1 MSAYDYAGQSAEE
14 LLALEGTKEVWEITG
29 MFVDALT
36 YGPEL
41 KPHPD
46 CSAEELTVIVMS
58 NMEMGVNG
66 EGILG
71 WMANDP
77 HLAPLALDGLKAI
90 GCQQIAQKLED
101 MIVGIGLPLDFT
113 AIQVDELDD
122 EIMELQDSEQG
133 QSCPRM
139 KQIDD
144 HSNAFDEF
152 YYAFGEAHNENTT
165 FLLWDYIKANKHRI
179 SIPKSTVTE

>member
-1 MSAYDYAGQSAEE
+1 MSAYGYEGQSAEE

-36 YGPEL
+36 YGRML
-41 KPHPD
+41 KPHPE
-46 CSAEELTVIVMS
+46 CSQEEMTIIVMS

-77 HLAPLALDGLKAI
+77 HLAPLALEGLKAI
-90 GCQQIAQKLED
+90 GCQLIAKNLED
-101 MIVGIGLPLDFT
+101 MITGIGLPLDFT
-113 AIQVDELDD
+113 AKQIDELDN

-133 QSCPRM
+133 QSSPRM

-144 HSNAFDEF
+144 HSDSFDEF

-165 FLLWDYIKANKHRI
+165 DLLWDYIKANRHRI
-179 SIPKSTVTE
+179 SITKTEVKE